1 MLQEF
6 RRDKRDHYFLSPR
19 GWRKVQE
26 RKKKGWG
33 LWYSLSGY
41 ALSLIVVA
49 LVILQVLVDFIH

>member
-6 RRDKRDHYFLSPR
+6 RRDKRDHYFLGPK
-19 GWRKVQE
+19 GWRKVPE
-26 RKKKGWG
+26 KRKGRG

-49 LVILQVLVDFIH
+49 LVLLQVLVDFIH